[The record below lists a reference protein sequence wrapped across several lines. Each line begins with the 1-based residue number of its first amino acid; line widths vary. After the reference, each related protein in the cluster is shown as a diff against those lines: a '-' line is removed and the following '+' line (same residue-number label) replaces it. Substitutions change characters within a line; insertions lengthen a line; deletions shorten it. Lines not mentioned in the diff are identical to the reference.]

1 MLGISRSTCLLTV
14 MAIVAVV
21 NVVNARSSVAAGNPA
36 GQTKPAAGTS
46 EACTLLTKEIAAAAL
61 GEAVAGPKS
70 TVVPAGASGPGGGAA
85 SSCEY
90 TGSGL
95 HTVHLNVMHF
105 DAATAAV
112 YKGLCAQKT
121 KDGLTGLGE
130 VACWY
135 NPKHEELQVLKGT
148 TFLSIEMR
156 RAGDPTESIKGA
168 AKKIYDA
175 LK

>member
-1 MLGISRSTCLLTV
+1 MPAISRSTCLLTV
-14 MAIVAVV
+14 IAIVVLV
-21 NVVNARSSVAAGNPA
+21 NGASVRSSVAAGNPGA
-36 GQTKPAAGTS
+36 QTKAAPGTS

-61 GEAVAGPKS
+61 GEAVTGPKS
-70 TVVPAGASGPGGGAA
+70 TAIPSGASGPGSGAA

-105 DAATAAV
+105 DAATAAM
-112 YKGLCAQKT
+112 YKQRCAQKT

-148 TFLSIEMR
+148 TFLSLQMR
-156 RAGDPTESIKGA
+156 RAGDPTEAIKGA
-168 AKKIYDA
+168 AKKIYDS